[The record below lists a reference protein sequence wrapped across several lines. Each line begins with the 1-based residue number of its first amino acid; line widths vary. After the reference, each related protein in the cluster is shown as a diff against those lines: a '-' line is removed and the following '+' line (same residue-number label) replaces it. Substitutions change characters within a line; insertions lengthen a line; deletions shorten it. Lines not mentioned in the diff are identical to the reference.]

1 MDVCVIFCPAN
12 TSIGSWCFHYAW
24 QEKDVLFS
32 HKILK
37 GSKMNSG
44 GSHWIKKA
52 CKAVILKIASVVKQ
66 LKCD

>member
-1 MDVCVIFCPAN
+1 
-12 TSIGSWCFHYAW
+12 
-24 QEKDVLFS
+24 
-32 HKILK
+32 
-37 GSKMNSG
+37 MNSG